1 MHDTP
6 SGAQN
11 RRSRYIL
18 IVDSKTQ
25 ELFST
30 SLLLQRFEYQ
40 VWSANTAGQALEM
53 VAVAIPALVIA
64 DLVLPGMSG
73 MDLFHLL
80 RQDPRTASL
89 PVVFLI
95 PAGDRTAERRCRDV
109 GAAGWISRPI
119 QTDDLYRTVQ
129 KAIEPNPRK
138 NIRIQTR
145 MAVSVN
151 NEPLKCVEGQCASIL
166 SEHGMYVQIPRPYKR
181 NDHLSVQIQINNRT
195 VSAEATVL
203 YQHAYGEGPFKEPGM
218 GLKFISIAPKD
229 QDFIRQFIREEVT
242 RGVKQE

>member
-1 MHDTP
+1 MHDT
-6 SGAQN
+6 SSDAQN
-11 RRSRYIL
+11 RRNRYIL

-25 ELFST
+25 ESFST

-40 VWSANTAGQALEM
+40 VWSASTAGQALEM
-53 VAVAIPALVIA
+53 VSVAIPALVIA

-95 PAGDRTAERRCRDV
+95 SAGDHTAETRCREA

-119 QTDDLYRTVQ
+119 QTEDLYRTVQ
-129 KAIEPNPRK
+129 RAIEPNPRK

-151 NEPLKCVEGQCASIL
+151 NEPLKCIEGQCASIL
-166 SEHGMYVQIPRPYKR
+166 SEHGMYVQIPRPYPR
-181 NDHLSVQIQINNRT
+181 NEHLSVQIKINNRT

-203 YQHAYGEGPFKEPGM
+203 YRHAYGEGPFKEPGM

-229 QDFIRQFIREEVT
+229 QDVIRQFIREEVT